1 MPRQLHIFFNLIAL
15 FIIIYIGVGTFYR
28 VVGIKLR
35 QLTGPEVIV
44 LQDIKVDRQ
53 EVIRRPNYRAIT
65 RRNVFGAVEKAA
77 PPPAAVEVKEIE
89 TLEPTT
95 LDLGLLGTIAGDEES
110 ARAIIFD
117 RKKKSQDIYRVEDT
131 VQGAVIKQILRG
143 KVVLRVD
150 GRDEVLYMVE
160 DEKPGGHVKKT
171 AKRDIRSQRRGS
183 RSAVKEKTEEKVDE
197 EIISLSHDEL
207 KKSMENINDLM
218 TQVRVRPYFRRG
230 KPEGLIVSQIQ
241 PDSVFS
247 SLGLLNGDILVNVN
261 GKQIAS
267 PEEALALYNNLKSG
281 SEVSI
286 EITRRGQRKMFTY
299 QIK

>member
-1 MPRQLHIFFNLIAL
+1 MPRQLHIFFNLVAL
-15 FIIIYIGVGTFYR
+15 FVIIYIGVNTFYR
-28 VVGIKLR
+28 MVGIKLH
-35 QLTGPEVIV
+35 QAAGPKVVVLKDAKIDGTEIV
-44 LQDIKVDRQ
+44 KKS
-53 EVIRRPNYRAIT
+53 NYRAIT
-65 RRNVFGAVEKAA
+65 RRNIFGAVEKAA
-77 PPPAAVEVKEIE
+77 PVPELEVKEIE

-95 LDLGLLGTIAGDEES
+95 LDLSLLGTIAGDQES

-117 RKKKSQDIYRVEDT
+117 RKKKSQNIYRIEDT

-150 GRDEVLYMVE
+150 GRDEILYMVE
-160 DEKPGGHVKKT
+160 DEKPGAKKKT
-171 AKRDIRSQRRGS
+171 VRRDKRSRRS
-183 RSAVKEKTEEKVDE
+183 RSVDREKAAEKVDE
-197 EIISLSHDEL
+197 EIISLSHEDL

-230 KPEGLIVSQIQ
+230 KPEGLIISQIQ

-247 SLGLLNGDILVNVN
+247 DLGLMNGDILVNVN
-261 GKQIAS
+261 NKQITS
-267 PEEALALYNNLKSG
+267 PEEAFTLYNSLKSG

-286 EITRRGQRKMFTY
+286 EITRRGQKKMFTY

>member
-1 MPRQLHIFFNLIAL
+1 MPRQLHIFLNLIAL
-15 FIIIYIGVGTFYR
+15 FIIIYIGVGTFYK

-35 QLTGPEVIV
+35 QFAGPAVVV
-44 LQDIKVDRQ
+44 LQDTKVDHQ
-53 EVIRRPNYRAIT
+53 EVIRRPDYRAIAE
-65 RRNVFGAVEKAA
+65 RNIFGAVEKAA
-77 PPPAAVEVKEIE
+77 PPPAVEVEEIE

-95 LDLGLLGTIAGDEES
+95 LDLSLLGTIAGDETS

-117 RKKKSQDIYRVEDT
+117 RKKKNQDIYRVEDT

-160 DEKPGGHVKKT
+160 DDKPGSVKKT
-171 AKRDIRSQRRGS
+171 AKRDIRSRSRRS
-183 RSAVKEKTEEKVDE
+183 RPADTEKIEEKVDE
-197 EIISLSHDEL
+197 EIISLDHEDL

-218 TQVRVRPYFRRG
+218 TQARVRPYFRRG

-247 SLGLLNGDILVNVN
+247 SLGLMNGDILVNVN

-267 PEEALALYNNLKSG
+267 PEEALTLYNNLKSG

-286 EITRRGQRKMFTY
+286 EVTRRGQKKMFTY

>member
-15 FIIIYIGVGTFYR
+15 FIIIYIGVGTFYK

-35 QLTGPEVIV
+35 QFAGPAVVV
-44 LQDIKVDRQ
+44 LQDTKVDRQ
-53 EVIRRPNYRAIT
+53 EVIRRPDYRAIT
-65 RRNVFGAVEKAA
+65 GRNIFGAEEKTA
-77 PPPAAVEVKEIE
+77 PPPVVEVEEIE

-95 LDLGLLGTIAGDEES
+95 LDLSLLGTIAGDENS

-117 RKKKSQDIYRVEDT
+117 RKKKNQDIYRVEDT

-160 DEKPGGHVKKT
+160 DNKPGAHKKT
-171 AKRDIRSQRRGS
+171 ARRDIRSRPS
-183 RSAVKEKTEEKVDE
+183 RQADKEKIEEKVDE
-197 EIISLSHDEL
+197 EIISLDHDDL
-207 KKSMENINDLM
+207 KKSMENITDLM

-230 KPEGLIVSQIQ
+230 KPQGLIVSQIK
-241 PDSVFS
+241 PDSVFA
-247 SLGLLNGDILVNVN
+247 SLGLMNGDILVNVN

-267 PEEALALYNNLKSG
+267 PEEALTLYNNLKSG

-286 EITRRGQRKMFTY
+286 EITRRGQKKMFTY

>member
-1 MPRQLHIFFNLIAL
+1 MPRQLHILFNLISL
-15 FIIIYIGVGTFYR
+15 FIIIYIGVNTFYR
-28 VVGIKLR
+28 VVGIKLH
-35 QLTGPEVIV
+35 QAAGPKIV
-44 LQDIKVDRQ
+44 VLEATKVDGT
-53 EVIRRPNYRAIT
+53 ETVKLSNYKAIS
-65 RRNVFGAVEKAA
+65 RRNIFGAEEKAA
-77 PPPAAVEVKEIE
+77 PPPEPEVKEIE

-95 LDLGLLGTIAGDEES
+95 LDLSLLGTIAGDEES

-117 RKKKSQDIYRVEDT
+117 RKKKSQDIYRLDDT

-150 GRDEVLYMVE
+150 GRDEILYMVE
-160 DEKPGGHVKKT
+160 DSKPGLGKKT
-171 AKRDIRSQRRGS
+171 AKRDRRS
-183 RSAVKEKTEEKVDE
+183 RSSKSPTREATEEKVDE
-197 EIISLSHDEL
+197 ETISLNHADL
-207 KKSMENINDLM
+207 QKSMENINELM

-247 SLGLLNGDILVNVN
+247 ELGLKNGDILVNVN

-267 PEEALALYNNLKSG
+267 PEEAFQLYNGLKSG
-281 SEVSI
+281 SELSI
-286 EITRRGQRKMFTY
+286 EITRRGQKKMFRY

>member
-1 MPRQLHIFFNLIAL
+1 MSRQLHILFNLIAL
-15 FIIIYIGVGTFYR
+15 FIIIYIGVNTFYKIL
-28 VVGIKLR
+28 GIKLH
-35 QLTGPEVIV
+35 QAAGPEVFV
-44 LQDIKVDRQ
+44 SKDTKVDETKIVSRSDY
-53 EVIRRPNYRAIT
+53 RPIT
-65 RRNVFGAVEKAA
+65 QRNIFGAEEKAA
-77 PPPAAVEVKEIE
+77 PPPEPEVTQIE

-95 LDLGLLGTIAGDEES
+95 LDLSLLGTIAGDQDS

-117 RKKKSQDIYRVEDT
+117 RKKKSQNIYRVEDT
-131 VQGAVIKQILRG
+131 VQGAVIKQIHRG
-143 KVVLRVD
+143 KVILRVD
-150 GRDEVLYMVE
+150 GRDEILYMIE
-160 DEKPGGHVKKT
+160 DEGPVPGAGKKT
-171 AKRDIRSQRRGS
+171 AKRDKRSRVSKPPS
-183 RSAVKEKTEEKVDE
+183 RPPVAEKTDE
-197 EIISLSHDEL
+197 EIIPLDHADL

-247 SLGLLNGDILVNVN
+247 ELGLMNGDILVNVN

-267 PEEALALYNNLKSG
+267 PDEAFQLYNSLSSG

-286 EITRRGQRKMFTY
+286 EITRRGQKKTLTY

>member
-1 MPRQLHIFFNLIAL
+1 MPRQLHIFFNLVAL
-15 FIIIYIGVGTFYR
+15 FVIIYIGVNTFYR
-28 VVGIKLR
+28 VVGIKLH
-35 QLTGPEVIV
+35 QAAGPRIV
-44 LQDIKVDRQ
+44 VLKDAKVDGT
-53 EVIRRPNYRAIT
+53 EVVKPSNYKAIT
-65 RRNVFGAVEKAA
+65 GRNIFGAEEKAA
-77 PPPAAVEVKEIE
+77 PPPEPEVKEIE

-95 LDLGLLGTIAGDEES
+95 LDLSLLGTIAGSEET

-117 RKKKSQDIYRVEDT
+117 RKKKSQNIYRIEDT

-150 GRDEVLYMVE
+150 GRDEILYMVE
-160 DEKPGGHVKKT
+160 DNKPGGKKKT
-171 AKRDIRSQRRGS
+171 AKRDIRSRRS
-183 RSAVKEKTEEKVDE
+183 KPSARETTKEKVDE
-197 EIISLSHDEL
+197 EVISLSHEDL

-230 KPEGLIVSQIQ
+230 KPEGLIISQIQ

-247 SLGLLNGDILVNVN
+247 DLGLMNGDILVNVN
-261 GKQIAS
+261 GKQITS
-267 PEEALALYNNLKSG
+267 PEEAFTLYNSLKSG

-286 EITRRGQRKMFTY
+286 EITRRGQKKMFSY

>member
-15 FIIIYIGVGTFYR
+15 FIIIYIGVGTFYK

-35 QLTGPEVIV
+35 QFAGPAVVV
-44 LQDIKVDRQ
+44 LQDTKVDHQ
-53 EVIRRPNYRAIT
+53 EVIRRPDHRPIAE
-65 RRNVFGAVEKAA
+65 RNIFGAEEKAA
-77 PPPAAVEVKEIE
+77 PPPAVEVEEIE

-95 LDLGLLGTIAGDEES
+95 LDLSLLGTIAGDEKS

-117 RKKKSQDIYRVEDT
+117 RKKKNQDIYRVEDT

-160 DEKPGGHVKKT
+160 DDKPGAAKKT
-171 AKRDIRSQRRGS
+171 AKRDIRSRSRRS
-183 RSAVKEKTEEKVDE
+183 RPAAKEKIEQKVDE
-197 EIISLSHDEL
+197 EIISLDHEDL

-247 SLGLLNGDILVNVN
+247 SLGLMNGDILVSVN
-261 GKQIAS
+261 DKQIAS

-286 EITRRGQRKMFTY
+286 EVTRRGQKKMFTY

>member
-15 FIIIYIGVGTFYR
+15 FIIIYIGVGTFYK

-35 QLTGPEVIV
+35 QFAGPAVVV
-44 LQDIKVDRQ
+44 LQDTKVDHQ
-53 EVIRRPNYRAIT
+53 EVIRRPDNRAIAE
-65 RRNVFGAVEKAA
+65 RNIFGAEKKAA
-77 PPPAAVEVKEIE
+77 PPPAVEVEEIE

-95 LDLGLLGTIAGDEES
+95 LDLSLLGTIAGDEKS

-117 RKKKSQDIYRVEDT
+117 RKKKNQDIYRVEDT

-160 DEKPGGHVKKT
+160 DNKPGSGKKKT
-171 AKRDIRSQRRGS
+171 AKRDIRSRS
-183 RSAVKEKTEEKVDE
+183 RPSRHADREKTEQKVDE
-197 EIISLSHDEL
+197 EIITLNHDDL
-207 KKSMENINDLM
+207 KKSMANINDLM

-247 SLGLLNGDILVNVN
+247 SLGLMNGDILVNVN

-267 PEEALALYNNLKSG
+267 PDEALALYNNLKSG

-286 EITRRGQRKMFTY
+286 EVTRRGQKKMFTY